1 LIKITFEN
9 EEGVMK
15 TLGGSEKM
23 IQSAI
28 RSAITRTTKKF
39 EQDIEAKTS
48 QDLDIPKTALA
59 KYRVKSKRL
68 ADTGF
73 VWMGYNPIKSG
84 YIKSLKQEDWGAS
97 ARSYLFKGG
106 FVAQMKSGHKGIYL
120 RVGPKRLMT
129 SGLFAGKKRQPIAE
143 ERVSILKSPAIVREV
158 MPKVAAWYQAELAK
172 AIAKSLNP

>member
-1 LIKITFEN
+1 MIKITIEGEN
-9 EEGVMK
+9 GVIK
-15 TLGGSEKM
+15 TMGGSQKM

-28 RSAITRTTKKF
+28 RSAITRTTKKL
-39 EQDIEAKTS
+39 EKDIEDQTS
-48 QDLDIPKTALA
+48 RDLDIPKTALA
-59 KYRVKSKRL
+59 KFRVKSKRL

-106 FVAQMKSGHKGIYL
+106 FVAQMKSGHRGIYL

-129 SGLFAGKKRQPIAE
+129 SGLFSGKNRQPIVE

-172 AIAKSLNP
+172 AITKSLNP